1 MQWVSL
7 FVCVLSFIKLN
18 YAQQRPCT
26 TAQGTAGNCMKEE
39 LCVIPGGSTISTER
53 LCGID
58 LDGSKL
64 YCCEQKTTQVFTNF
78 RGDVED
84 DSVST
89 STTTTTARTT
99 PVYVTTP
106 QLTTSSTVNAQ
117 VNNIPVSEQSCLT
130 PNGEE
135 AVCIPISR
143 CHIFTKIIAE
153 KTVSTEQINYIRESK
168 CGYNETY
175 LVCCGTKVDYDK
187 TPDDIANA
195 NFVRNSLIPES
206 CGLQVITRIF
216 GGIDSESTDFPWL
229 ALLEYN
235 QYGSKKFLCD
245 GSLISSRYVLTAAH
259 CLITR
264 DADLINVRLGEWD
277 VGSSDKNCQGG
288 DNLKVCNP
296 WKRNY
301 GIHSVYP
308 HPKYSVATKQNDI
321 GLIRLNEEV
330 QFNDMISPICLPLA
344 NSYIFPGDKLTV
356 AGWGLKSYTQV
367 ATTKQKVDL
376 PVVATSECSLVFRN
390 ILKIKKGQFCAGGEA
405 RKDSCNGDSGA
416 PLMRLSPE
424 PIPRWSI
431 EGIVSFGLGCGLVGR
446 YGVYTK
452 VSEYVGWIHNT
463 VTS

>member
-26 TAQGTAGNCMKEE
+26 TARGTAGNCMKEE

-64 YCCEQKTTQVFTNF
+64 YCCEQKTAQVFTNF

-99 PVYVTTP
+99 PV
-106 QLTTSSTVNAQ
+106 
-117 VNNIPVSEQSCLT
+117 
-130 PNGEE
+130 
-135 AVCIPISR
+135 
-143 CHIFTKIIAE
+143 
-153 KTVSTEQINYIRESK
+153 
-168 CGYNETY
+168 
-175 LVCCGTKVDYDK
+175 
-187 TPDDIANA
+187 
-195 NFVRNSLIPES
+195 
-206 CGLQVITRIF
+206 
-216 GGIDSESTDFPWL
+216 
-229 ALLEYN
+229 
-235 QYGSKKFLCD
+235 
-245 GSLISSRYVLTAAH
+245 
-259 CLITR
+259 
-264 DADLINVRLGEWD
+264 INVRLGEWD